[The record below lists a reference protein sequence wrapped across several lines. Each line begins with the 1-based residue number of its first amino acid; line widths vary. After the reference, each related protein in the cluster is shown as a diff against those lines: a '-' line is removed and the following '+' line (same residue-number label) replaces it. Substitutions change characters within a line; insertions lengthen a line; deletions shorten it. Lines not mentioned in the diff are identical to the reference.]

1 MERFCVK
8 CGSELVNG
16 VCPNCSAA
24 QTAPQYQQPDMQYQQ
39 PQPQYQQ
46 PAVEI
51 NPNDERFKKI
61 FTSPKEKFV
70 CALGNSYLF
79 NYLNNFLS
87 TGSMMSTT
95 FSQTFA
101 IISDKRVYL
110 KGKAYLLDGKRLRTE
125 RRDRIVDLKDVTGTD
140 IQRINPVAILVM
152 GIIITILGI
161 IGFIIAGS
169 AGSSGYHYYS
179 RKNNPAKIIG
189 NIIGSIFM
197 MMGIAMIILYFIN
210 RLMIMWVYFG
220 GGSFGIALKGFS
232 QREIDNFQKA
242 LRTSKDKAVE
252 EAENATANAMRE
264 VMSNVSAQ
272 QPVPQAQPAVSAAD
286 ELAKYA
292 QLYKDGLITEQEFAD
307 IKAKL
312 FARQL

>member
-1 MERFCVK
+1 MDRFCVK

-39 PQPQYQQ
+39 QYQQQPQYQQ

-79 NYLNNFLS
+79 NYLNNYLS
-87 TGSMMSTT
+87 TGSVVSTT

-110 KGKAYLLDGKRLRTE
+110 KGKAYLLDGRRLRTE

-140 IQRINPVAILVM
+140 IQRINPLALRVM
-152 GIIITILGI
+152 GILFTI
-161 IGFIIAGS
+161 IGVIFLTIVASNSGRYGNRAAVTIGGIIAGVFW
-169 AGSSGYHYYS
+169 
-179 RKNNPAKIIG
+179 PL
-189 NIIGSIFM
+189 
-197 MMGIAMIILYFIN
+197 GITLTILYFIN

-252 EAENATANAMRE
+252 DAENATANAMRE

-312 FARQL
+312 FTRQL